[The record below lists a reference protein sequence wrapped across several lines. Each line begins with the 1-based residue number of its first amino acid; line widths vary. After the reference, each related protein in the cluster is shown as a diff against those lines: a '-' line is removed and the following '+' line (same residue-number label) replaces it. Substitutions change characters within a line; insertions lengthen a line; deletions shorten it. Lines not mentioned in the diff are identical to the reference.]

1 MLHIHTEGKKKKLS
15 IIQARYEP
23 DWKKNHKIIISN
35 SSFRPQ
41 TSDIRVSCTNA
52 HRPIWNPS
60 LGTIPIHFRVVET
73 TPPTST
79 DIINSMLH
87 LLWSPRYLPAAV
99 LVALTER
106 VGWTY
111 PALISKADEPITRVA
126 FVIWAAC
133 IAVRVIVIDFQ
144 SHTIFVAFRASR
156 ELKSGDRH
164 CCSRD
169 RLGLL

>member
-1 MLHIHTEGKKKKLS
+1 MLHIHTEGEKRSFVLLKLNTNQIEEKKPQYNNIKPK
-15 IIQARYEP
+15 
-23 DWKKNHKIIISN
+23 
-35 SSFRPQ
+35 PQ
-41 TSDIRVSCTNA
+41 TSDIRVSCTYP

-60 LGTIPIHFRVVET
+60 LGTILIHFLLVET
-73 TPPTST
+73 TPSTST
-79 DIINSMLH
+79 NIMNSMLH
-87 LLWSPRYLPAAV
+87 LLWSPRYLPAGILA
-99 LVALTER
+99 ALTER

-126 FVIWAAC
+126 FVIRAAC
-133 IAVRVIVIDFQ
+133 IAVRIVVIDFQ

-156 ELKSGDRH
+156 ELESGDRH